1 MRYFFLGGAKLI
13 HPSSFSGLDPRG
25 KKGAIISF
33 GCPFLDRQ
41 QEDEEFRR
49 RMHFILL
56 LGQHSFAR
64 SSQWPMEIE

>member
-41 QEDEEFRR
+41 RTGNFAVGC
-49 RMHFILL
+49 IL
-56 LGQHSFAR
+56 SFFQADIV
-64 SSQWPMEIE
+64 SPVAVEQWPVEIE